1 MYNLVCDIL
10 SMLINYGSIIL
21 LGSGVHI
28 FKICTFY
35 RKVDTDLLDYYL
47 DCFGQQLLSLI

>member
-28 FKICTFY
+28 FKIGTFIFIG
-35 RKVDTDLLDYYL
+35 K
-47 DCFGQQLLSLI
+47 